1 MSSTSWSP
9 RHVDLLAMHTRL
21 QFRVVQKLYTSVQ
34 ALAHGAAPP
43 VRIPSPACDQP
54 PRLPSPAP
62 RSAGP
67 VPWGLRNATT
77 GACVSTPRA
86 PPPCTCFAGRERRGG
101 RVHAPFQQRN
111 RCTNTA
117 HLLLEVVCVSHADSN
132 TPAALFTT
140 WSLSD
145 EKVAAGEKGHVFLD
159 EGVVNRTASESLDRT
174 GSPCTQTTAPLE
186 RFRLRSL
193 VGPALH
199 QSRHAAREE
208 RPAGRWAALLLGSSP
223 TPSPPSG
230 VMKAQC
236 EHAPWRPGPRGFSR
250 PPERPLS
257 SHSPHLFFHRKKI
270 PNAKTCEW

>member
-86 PPPCTCFAGRERRGG
+86 PPPCTCFAGRERRGA
-101 RVHAPFQQRN
+101 VF
-111 RCTNTA
+111 T
-117 HLLLEVVCVSHADSN
+117 HLSSRETGAQTPRTSSWKLCVCPTRTLTLQLPS
-132 TPAALFTT
+132 
-140 WSLSD
+140 SLR
-145 EKVAAGEKGHVFLD
+145 GHSATK
-159 EGVVNRTASESLDRT
+159 RS
-174 GSPCTQTTAPLE
+174 PLE
-186 RFRLRSL
+186 RRDTCFWTKESL
-193 VGPALH
+193 TAQPLSPWTEQVRRAPRRPPVG
-199 QSRHAAREE
+199 
-208 RPAGRWAALLLGSSP
+208 
-223 TPSPPSG
+223 TVPS
-230 VMKAQC
+230 Q
-236 EHAPWRPGPRGFSR
+236 EPRGPCSASVTPR
-250 PPERPLS
+250 S
-257 SHSPHLFFHRKKI
+257 
-270 PNAKTCEW
+270 T